1 MSEAIQNSPCPG
13 REEDGRARTRPP
25 QFNMVNR
32 VGGAPSA
39 VDHMSAAGS
48 FGLSHAV
55 MPPAGNDRV
64 VAVVGHAVVGT
75 MYRSF
80 ATTLGKKG

>member
-1 MSEAIQNSPCPG
+1 MSEAIKYSPSPD

-25 QFNMVNR
+25 QLNMVNR
-32 VGGAPSA
+32 VGGVPNA

-55 MPPAGNDRV
+55 TPPAGNDHV
-64 VAVVGHAVVGT
+64 VAVVVHAVLDT
-75 MYRSF
+75 THRNF
-80 ATTLGKKG
+80 ATTLEKKG